1 MEKTEKPKVVEIL
14 KETPTRLRDIEVYK
28 YEFEFRVKVSYDE
41 IIEALALEHGKGPG
55 GARVK
60 GKSSDKT
67 ADAALNYV
75 NLTDSANRDI
85 SCEILDNLMALEAV
99 QSRLE
104 KYLSLLDAPLE
115 RVIRCVYF
123 EKLPWRDTAKRVGMS
138 IRTVQRLHNVAV
150 QELEAMYS
158 LIRISDE
165 T

>member
-1 MEKTEKPKVVEIL
+1 MEKTEKPKVVELL
-14 KETPTRLRDIEVYK
+14 KETPIRLRDIEVYK

-85 SCEILDNLMALEAV
+85 SCEILDKLMALEAE
-99 QSRLE
+99 QNRLE

-115 RVIRCVYF
+115 RILRCVYF
-123 EKLPWRDTAKRVGMS
+123 EKLQWRDTAKSVGMS
-138 IRTVQRLHNVAV
+138 IRTVQRLHNVAI

-158 LIRISDE
+158 LINISDV